1 MGEDLKA
8 SGEYLPIS
16 AYAIIGDC
24 HTTALISL
32 DGSMD
37 WYCPTRFDAPAVFCR
52 LLDVHKGGYFRL
64 APVDF
69 DASSR
74 RYLGDTNVL
83 ETTFSTPHGRV
94 RVTDLMPVY
103 SRLPRQEGYEVGTSR
118 RILRLVESDGADLE
132 MEVAFKP
139 TFNFV
144 REEATLSVMEGGVVA
159 GAKGQFLTLTTP
171 GVRLEQDGQ
180 GGAKGRFHLSAGER
194 KWVALT
200 EADDPDR
207 AQEALLP
214 GDYDAQLERTRQYWD
229 RWVQDFTYRGPY
241 RSQVLRS
248 ALVLKLLTYEPTGA
262 VVAAPT
268 SSLPEEIGGIRN
280 WDYRY
285 SWLRDASLI
294 LYALMSVGYQ
304 EEATDFLRWLHA
316 AHSADPGSPPQI
328 MYTLDGK
335 RGLPEHNL
343 DHLDGYRHS
352 RPVRAGNKAAE
363 QLQLDIFGEILRAAY
378 MHYRGGGA
386 KRMRNRKHILAGE
399 KPSKEA
405 WSLLRG
411 FVEAAAKRWQE
422 PDNGIWEM
430 RIGKKDF
437 LYSRL
442 MCWAALDRGI
452 RLAHEYALPAPMEEW
467 HRTRGEIRRAI
478 LTRGYHE
485 KLNSFTQ
492 TLGGSD
498 LDATALTL
506 PTMGFLPATD
516 PRMQSTLERIRAD
529 LTQNGLVYRYRMND
543 GLPGKEGTFAVC
555 SFWLVDTL
563 AMSGRLDEAR
573 DQFEHVV
580 GYAND
585 VGLLSEEIDAD
596 SGELL
601 GNFPQGFT
609 HLALIRSALNL
620 AKVAKHG
627 AEERPETEPERAER
641 ALQAVAEGY
650 AGPSREKQPRPRRRK
665 KAAS

>member
-1 MGEDLKA
+1 MVDDAKA
-8 SGEYLPIS
+8 SDGYLPIS

-24 HTTALISL
+24 HTTALISR
-32 DGSMD
+32 DGSID

-52 LLDVHKGGYFRL
+52 LLDAEKGGYMRL
-64 APVDF
+64 EPVDGH
-69 DASSR
+69 SSTR
-74 RYLGDTNVL
+74 RYSGDTNIL

-94 RVTDLMPVY
+94 RLTDLMPVY
-103 SRLPRQEGYEVGTSR
+103 SRVPREQGYEVGTSR
-118 RILRLVESDGADLE
+118 RILRLVESEGADLE
-132 MEVAFKP
+132 MEVSFKP
-139 TFNFV
+139 TFDY
-144 REEATLSVMEGGVVA
+144 AQGDTGLSSVEGGAVA
-159 GAKGQFLTLTTP
+159 GVKGQFLTLTTP

-180 GGAKGRFHLSAGER
+180 GGVKGRFHLAAGER

-207 AQEALLP
+207 AQEALRP

-229 RWVQDFTYRGPY
+229 RWVRDFTYRGPY

-262 VVAAPT
+262 IVAAPT
-268 SSLPEEIGGIRN
+268 ASLPEDIGGVRN

-294 LYALMSVGYQ
+294 LYSLMSVGYQ
-304 EEATDFLRWLHA
+304 EEATDFLQWLHG
-316 AHSADPGSPPQI
+316 AHSEDPGSPPQI

-335 RGLPEHNL
+335 RELPERNL

-352 RPVRAGNKAAE
+352 RPVRVGNKASE

-378 MHYRGGGA
+378 LHYRSGSA
-386 KRMRNRKHILAGE
+386 RRMRDHKNLLAGE

-405 WSLLRG
+405 WTLLRG
-411 FVEAAAKRWQE
+411 LVEQAAQRWEE
-422 PDNGIWEM
+422 PDNGVWEM
-430 RIGKKDF
+430 RIGKKEF

-452 RLAHEYALPAPMEEW
+452 RMAHEFGLPAPMEEW
-467 HRTRGEIRRAI
+467 HHNRSQIRQAI

-485 KLNSFTQ
+485 KLGSFTQ
-492 TLGGSD
+492 TFGGSD

-506 PTMGFLPATD
+506 PIVGFLPATD
-516 PRMQSTLERIRAD
+516 PRIQSTIARIRAD
-529 LTQNGLVYRYRMND
+529 LSENGLVYRYHMND
-543 GLPGKEGTFAVC
+543 GLPGKEGTFALC
-555 SFWLVDTL
+555 SFWLVDAL
-563 AMSGRLDEAR
+563 ALGGRSEEAR
-573 DQFEHVV
+573 DLFEQVLSC
-580 GYAND
+580 AND
-585 VGLLSEEIDAD
+585 VGLLSEEIDAG

-609 HLALIRSALNL
+609 HLALIRSALDL

-627 AEERPETEPERAER
+627 AEEHPETEPERAQR
-641 ALQAVAEGY
+641 ARQAVAEGY
-650 AGPSREKQPRPRRRK
+650 AAHPPEKHPRERRK
-665 KAAS
+665 GKAA